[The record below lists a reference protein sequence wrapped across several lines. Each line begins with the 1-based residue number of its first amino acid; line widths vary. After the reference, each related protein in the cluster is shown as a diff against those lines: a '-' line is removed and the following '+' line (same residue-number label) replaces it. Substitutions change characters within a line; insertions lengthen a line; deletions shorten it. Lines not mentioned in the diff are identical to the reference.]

1 MIKSMTGYGKA
12 TATLPVGTVTIEI
25 RSLNSKF
32 LDLSLRLP
40 RQLQDKEYAIRN
52 LVTAP
57 LERGKVS
64 VNIQIERSS
73 DEKTNLINTNLFKTY
88 HAELKSLCNEL
99 NIDQSQLLPAILGL
113 PDVASAEKETEA
125 AEWWPALE
133 QLLRE
138 AIAAFDQFRMEEGQK
153 TGEEML
159 LSCTSIEKDLAQV
172 PLHEGERI
180 ETLRNRIKAG
190 LELFAD
196 QEKIDLNRFEQEL
209 VYYLEKLDVSE
220 EKQRLAQHCA
230 FFKEN
235 MKQSSG
241 GKKLGFIAQEMGRE
255 INTLGSKCNHV
266 AIQKLVV
273 NMKNEL
279 EKIKEQVLNVL

>member
-1 MIKSMTGYGKA
+1 MTGYGKA

-64 VNIQIERSS
+64 VNIQIERSI
-73 DEKTNLINTNLFKTY
+73 DEKANLINTVLFKTY
-88 HAELKSLCNEL
+88 HAELQGLCAEL
-99 NIDQSQLLPAILGL
+99 NIDQAQLLPAILGL
-113 PDVASAEKETEA
+113 PDVASAEKEVKEVN
-125 AEWWPALE
+125 WWAALE
-133 QLLRE
+133 KLMKE
-138 AIAAFDQFRMEEGQK
+138 AMASFDLFRAEEGQK
-153 TGEEML
+153 TGDEML
-159 LSCTSIEKDLAQV
+159 LSCESIEKDLAQV

-180 ETLRNRIKAG
+180 ETLRSRIKAG
-190 LELFAD
+190 LELFTE

-235 MKQSSG
+235 LKQASG

>member
-1 MIKSMTGYGKA
+1 MTGYGKA